1 MSGSYSLLYLNTGAP
16 VDGTAWEGLGGVD
29 LLDEVCYGVG
39 FKLQKTPVIPSVS
52 SLPLTCKI
60 KM

>member
-29 LLDEVCYGVG
+29 LLDEVCYGG
-39 FKLQKTPVIPSVS
+39 GL
-52 SLPLTCKI
+52 
-60 KM
+60 